1 MHALALTNTT
11 LNACDVQL
19 GAYGGFQ
26 QDIDSLKRDKNM
38 LMMELVRLRQ
48 NQAVSRCSLLRH
60 AVLR

>member
-1 MHALALTNTT
+1 M
-11 LNACDVQL
+11 CPMQL

-48 NQAVSRCSLLRH
+48 NQTVGLEA
-60 AVLR
+60 